1 MLIGFCL
8 TAKIEFFN
16 YAKDSFGAFYVC
28 FSQHGLK
35 RLV

>member
-1 MLIGFCL
+1 MFIGFGFA
-8 TAKIEFFN
+8 AKIEFFN